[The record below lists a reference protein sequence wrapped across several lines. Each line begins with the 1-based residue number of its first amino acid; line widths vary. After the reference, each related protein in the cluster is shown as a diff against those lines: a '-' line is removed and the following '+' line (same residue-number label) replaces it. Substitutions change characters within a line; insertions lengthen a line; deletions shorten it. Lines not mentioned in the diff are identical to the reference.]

1 MAFIRCDVKN
11 EWAVAELTAQGF
23 RVSKSLVSRWRS
35 PEYAELPT
43 YAHVVALG
51 PDFERAYSKSVS
63 QMNGWGRVAL
73 MDVVQALGDLAEE
86 MSA

>member
-51 PDFERAYSKSVS
+51 PDFERVYSRVVRKA
-63 QMNGWGRVAL
+63 NGWGRVAL
-73 MDVVQALGDLAEE
+73 LDLLDAAGDVAEMFE
-86 MSA
+86 P